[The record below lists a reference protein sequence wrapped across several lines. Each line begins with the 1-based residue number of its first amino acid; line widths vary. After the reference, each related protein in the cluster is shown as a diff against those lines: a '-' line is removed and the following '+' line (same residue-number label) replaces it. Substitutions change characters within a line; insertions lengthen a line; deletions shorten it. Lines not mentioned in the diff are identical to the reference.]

1 MTGDR
6 TRHAECHTVD
16 VAPPSSTL
24 HATKRTLLDT
34 VDTMF
39 DSTAWDD
46 VTSEAVLKA
55 SGVSRGSMYHFF
67 DDFDDLVEQVIARR
81 YSRWVDESINGL
93 QWVLDTANDASTF
106 GTNLH
111 TVSDIIHNLSS
122 PAVRAE
128 RAGVLLRA
136 TSSPRLRGRIA
147 AEQHRLTAALAAIIA
162 GGQERGWITTSVDA
176 YATAV
181 FVQAYALGRILND
194 VDEVTVGNDQW
205 NRVVGEF
212 IDRVL
217 LHTVD

>member
-1 MTGDR
+1 
-6 TRHAECHTVD
+6 
-16 VAPPSSTL
+16 VADPTPPL

-34 VDTMF
+34 VDTLF
-39 DSTAWDD
+39 ETTAWDD

-81 YSRWVDESINGL
+81 YSRWIDESINGL
-93 QWVLDTANDASTF
+93 QWVLDTANDATTF
-106 GTNLH
+106 GSNLH

-122 PAVRAE
+122 PALRAE
-128 RAGVLLRA
+128 RTGVLLRA
-136 TSSPRLRGRIA
+136 TTSPRLHARIA
-147 AEQHRLTAALAAIIA
+147 AEQHRLTSALAAIVA
-162 GGQERGWITTSVDA
+162 GAQARGWINRSIDA

-194 VDEVTVGNDQW
+194 VDEVTVSNDDW
-205 NRVVGEF
+205 NVVISQF

-217 LHTVD
+217 LRPTD